1 VGGGAP
7 PGAVPAVPNPP
18 HGRVGYMATDA
29 TVASGAYERAIA
41 AADPFVTV
49 TAVACPELVPLIERG
64 SPFDAAIVDAVRHYT
79 QPLREAEVDTVI
91 LGCTH
96 YPLIRPLLQRMLGRG
111 VEIVSSGE
119 PVARQVEHVLGSRG
133 LGNPRSGEGDYR
145 FLTSADPEGLRASG
159 TRFLQLPIGSVETV
173 PLNAAELSGDAAGRT
188 AAASDGAP
196 RHDGAANDAPRVTD
210 PTFAQA
216 RR

>member
-1 VGGGAP
+1 VLGVVQ
-7 PGAVPAVPNPP
+7 PGAVQAVAKTRN
-18 HGRVGYMATDA
+18 GRVGYMATEA

-79 QPLREAEVDTVI
+79 RPLREAEVDTVI

-133 LGNPRSGEGDYR
+133 LGNPRRGEGDYR
-145 FLTSADPEGLRASG
+145 FLTSADPEGLLASG

-173 PLNAAELSGDAAGRT
+173 PLP
-188 AAASDGAP
+188 AASGVPPQPGGAERSTP
-196 RHDGAANDAPRVTD
+196 NYAE
-210 PTFAQA
+210 A